1 MEHLGDHYHSKTFW
15 GDAKSWYQRAMG
27 AGNQSVRNSAG
38 GKIAR
43 LFNDCDSHSLD
54 ILNWCLKAGR
64 PGLGSEAYYNGCKQA
79 QREYSDKCEF
89 YR

>member
-1 MEHLGDHYHSKTFW
+1 MEHLGDHYHSKTFC
-15 GDAKSWYQRAMG
+15 GEAKSWYQRAMG

-64 PGLGSEAYYNGCKQA
+64 PGAWFRSLLQWMQAGSTRV
-79 QREYSDKCEF
+79 QR
-89 YR
+89 